1 MKTPKTK
8 LLLALGFCLALL
20 AAGWILVD
28 RQQGVTLAQKFADQ
42 AERVRRNTF
51 DAVEFYN
58 QIGLRGEVPTPEE
71 LNAWQDRNTRIDAE
85 AKQAAL
91 QLRGAAK
98 RESALRWLMT
108 QQALRSAR
116 VSARVIAV
124 SRIMF
129 DYCTERQ
136 QFVSQ
141 AVRGFS
147 LSGRM
152 AALSE
157 CFDQQRREEDSALN
171 RIRAEIERLE
181 AAEAD
186 LWARFLAIAPEIGW

>member
-1 MKTPKTK
+1 MTK
-8 LLLALGFCLALL
+8 LLLSGFCLALL
-20 AAGWILVD
+20 AAGWILID
-28 RQQGVTLAQKFADQ
+28 RQQDVTSAKAFADQ
-42 AERVRRNTF
+42 AEQVRRNTF
-51 DAVEFYN
+51 DAVEFYSR
-58 QIGLRGEVPTPEE
+58 IGLRGEVPTPEE
-71 LNAWQDRNTRIDAE
+71 LHAWQDRNTRIDAE
-85 AKQAAL
+85 ARRAAL
-91 QLRGAAK
+91 HLRSAAT

-124 SRIMF
+124 SRVMF

-136 QFVSQ
+136 QFVAQ

-157 CFDQQRREEDSALN
+157 CFDQQRREEDSPLN

-181 AAEAD
+181 AEEAD
-186 LWARFLAIAPEIGW
+186 SWARLLAIAPEIGW